1 MTYWLN
7 AALWGAGGAGV
18 GYVLRDLRDAL
29 ATRANGGKMASQAP
43 DPAAPDAKARTPRGR
58 QASKHLQTRILA
70 VLILIAVV
78 VSVVLDAHG
87 SARQAALSRQQLAQA
102 VTLHKAT
109 SCQSRL
115 DEQFLKAIKGRAAA
129 GDQSQDALTHL
140 IGTIPLSAAAGKNF
154 AAAFHT
160 ALVHYDNTIARID
173 KARPNLPPLP
183 SKVCG

>member
-7 AALWGAGGAGV
+7 AALWAAGGTGV

-29 ATRANGGKMASQAP
+29 ATRVNGGKMASQAP
-43 DPAAPDAKARTPRGR
+43 DPAAPGSQTAARPGR
-58 QASKHLQTRILA
+58 QPPKHRQTRILGA
-70 VLILIAVV
+70 LILLAVV
-78 VSVVLDAHG
+78 ASIVLDATG

-115 DEQFLKAIKGRAAA
+115 DEQFLKAIKGRASA